1 VRFRFRNV
9 GSVNHTSTALQVTG
23 YRLIYRL
30 TEGLTYTHSVT
41 GSGSLAA
48 LASLSLLRVN
58 RERARR
64 PIGVVDVV
72 IVPRGGKKGRE
83 ERDTSR
89 SLDREDD
96 SPTAPTSR
104 TGLALEAGGA

>member
-1 VRFRFRNV
+1 MRFRFRNW

-64 PIGVVDVV
+64 PIGVVDV
-72 IVPRGGKKGRE
+72 IVPRGENKVGKSGIR
-83 ERDTSR
+83 
-89 SLDREDD
+89 LD
-96 SPTAPTSR
+96 
-104 TGLALEAGGA
+104 L